1 MNPVYLDFQ
10 ATTPTDEQVV
20 KKMLPFFTK
29 DFGNPHSVSHVFG
42 DQANKSIENA
52 RALVA
57 ESLGAKPSEIIFTS
71 GATESNNLALKGGMN
86 YRVKYDKRTELVIVC
101 TEHKCVIEAA
111 KKLSLTGVKVTNIN
125 VDSLGIVDLEQ
136 LNNILND
143 KVAIVSVMIANNE
156 IGVIQPLKQISK
168 ICKKHDVW
176 MHTDAAQAIGNIKI
190 DVNELGIDLMSISG
204 HKVYGPKGVGALY
217 FRRNPRVRLIPEI
230 DGGGQ
235 EKLIRSGTVPTPLV
249 VGLGEAIK
257 LSYQNFDHNKDHIM
271 NLRNKLYEDLYNS
284 ISDISINGPSFRDS
298 DLRLHNNINISIPG
312 VDGTELVSELGSK
325 VAFSTGSACSTGDI
339 EPSYVLKS
347 IGLSDDLAMSSVRI
361 SVGRITSLEE
371 IEYAVEMIIKKVKL
385 LRK

>member
-1 MNPVYLDFQ
+1 MNPVYLDYQ
-10 ATTPTDEQVV
+10 ATTPTDELVV
-20 KKMLPFFTK
+20 EKMLPFFTK
-29 DFGNPHSVSHVFG
+29 DFGNPHSISHVFG
-42 DQANKSIENA
+42 DQANQSIENA
-52 RALVA
+52 RSLVA

-71 GATESNNLALKGGMN
+71 GATESNNLALKGAMN
-86 YRVKYDKRTELVIVC
+86 YRAKYDKRTELVIVC

-111 KKLSLTGVKVTNIN
+111 NKISLTGAKVTNIN
-125 VDSLGIVDLEQ
+125 VDSLGIIDLEQ

-143 KVAIVSVMIANNE
+143 KVAIVSVMTANNE

-168 ICKKHDVW
+168 ICNKHGVW

-204 HKVYGPKGVGALY
+204 HKIYGPKGVGALY
-217 FRRNPRVRLIPEI
+217 FRRSPRVRLIPEI

-257 LSYQNFDHNKDHIM
+257 LSYQNFDQNKEHIM
-271 NLRNKLYEDLYNS
+271 HLRNKLYDDLYNS
-284 ISDISINGPSFRDS
+284 ISDISINGPPFINSN
-298 DLRLHNNINISIPG
+298 LRLHNNINISIPG
-312 VDGTELVSELGSK
+312 VDGTELVSKLGNK

-361 SVGRITSLEE
+361 SIGRTTSLEE
-371 IEYAVEMIIKKVKL
+371 IEYAVEMIIKTVKL

>member
-1 MNPVYLDFQ
+1 MNPVYLDYQ
-10 ATTPTDEQVV
+10 ATTPTDELVV
-20 KKMLPFFTK
+20 EKMLPFFTK
-29 DFGNPHSVSHVFG
+29 DFGNPHSISHVFG
-42 DQANKSIENA
+42 DQANQSIENA
-52 RALVA
+52 RSLVA

-71 GATESNNLALKGGMN
+71 GATESNNLALKGAMN
-86 YRVKYDKRTELVIVC
+86 YRAKYDKRTELVIVC

-111 KKLSLTGVKVTNIN
+111 NKISLTGAKVTNIN
-125 VDSLGIVDLEQ
+125 VDSLGIIDLEQ

-143 KVAIVSVMIANNE
+143 KVAIVSVMTANNE

-168 ICKKHDVW
+168 ICNKHGVW

-190 DVNELGIDLMSISG
+190 DVNELGIDLMSVSG
-204 HKVYGPKGVGALY
+204 HKIYGPKGVGALY
-217 FRRNPRVRLIPEI
+217 FRRSPRVRLIPEI

-257 LSYQNFDHNKDHIM
+257 LSYQNFDQNKEHIM
-271 NLRNKLYEDLYNS
+271 HLRNKLYDDLYNS
-284 ISDISINGPSFRDS
+284 ISDISINGPPFINSN
-298 DLRLHNNINISIPG
+298 LRLHNNINISIPG
-312 VDGTELVSELGSK
+312 VDGTELVSKLGNK

-361 SVGRITSLEE
+361 SIGRTTSLEE
-371 IEYAVEMIIKKVKL
+371 IEYAVEMIIKTVKL